1 MLQYLVILLSKDS
14 VSYCHYNAVFSDSN
28 VADSDK
34 QPETPENNL
43 ISKED
48 LKAGILFAM
57 KENLNIQFVYPKKEL
72 PQDYKDII
80 HTIDHTDIR
89 HISAKSNPAAKE
101 SEQMDVLLQ
110 DTVWIADSIKEFTQS
125 NLTDKKVVVI
135 RCNKEELL
143 SHFRKISCEETEI
156 SCEEM
161 AVPCEEI
168 FGINEKTSLERINIV
183 IKDIDTFT
191 ENDFAEYKSVLC
203 KISSALERFYKQ
215 GKFLQ
220 INILTDRIMLDS
232 MNNCN
237 AGDNNLTLAPD
248 GRFYIC
254 PAFYYSGEK
263 AVGDLHMGI
272 DVKNPQ
278 LYRLEYAPLCRECDS
293 YHCKRCVWLNK
304 KTTLEVNTPSHE
316 QCVVSHL
323 ERNAS
328 REFLLRT
335 KIFDREIKDID
346 YLDPFDV
353 RKQW

>member
-14 VSYCHYNAVFSDSN
+14 VSYCHYNAEFSDSN

-34 QPETPENNL
+34 QTERTGNNL

-89 HISAKSNPAAKE
+89 HISAKEDAG
-101 SEQMDVLLQ
+101 VF
-110 DTVWIADSIKEFTQS
+110 VCDSIEEFLKAEIRE
-125 NLTDKKVVVI
+125 NDVVVI
-135 RCNKEELL
+135 RCRKAELF
-143 SHFRKISCEETEI
+143 S
-156 SCEEM
+156 
-161 AVPCEEI
+161 
-168 FGINEKTSLERINIV
+168 EKSKMFSEKNLLKRHIILPKRINLI
-183 IKDIDTFT
+183 INDIETFS
-191 ENDFAEYKSVLC
+191 ESDFEEYKKTLQE
-203 KISSALERFYKQ
+203 ISSATKDIYKQ
-215 GKFLQ
+215 GKFVQ
-220 INILTDRIMLDS
+220 INILTDRIMLDK

-237 AGDNNLTLAPD
+237 AGDSNQTLAPD
-248 GRFYIC
+248 GRYYIC

-263 AVGDLHMGI
+263 AVGDLQTGI

-304 KTTLEVNTPSHE
+304 ETTLEVNTPSHE

>member
-14 VSYCHYNAVFSDSN
+14 VSYCHYEARFSDNNAVNRGMKTEAAED
-28 VADSDK
+28 
-34 QPETPENNL
+34 NL

-57 KENLNIQFVYPKKEL
+57 KENLNIQFVYPKGEL

-89 HISAKSNPAAKE
+89 HISTKE
-101 SEQMDVLLQ
+101 DANVFTPTKANLLLQ
-110 DTVWIADSIKEFTQS
+110 DTVLVCDSMEEFLQSKIKE
-125 NLTDKKVVVI
+125 NDVVVI
-135 RCNKEELL
+135 RCYKKELICEINKFL
-143 SHFRKISCEETEI
+143 SQ
-156 SCEEM
+156 
-161 AVPCEEI
+161 
-168 FGINEKTSLERINIV
+168 INKFSSQINFPQRINLI
-183 IKDIDTFT
+183 IKDIETFS
-191 ENDFAEYKSVLC
+191 ESDFDEYKKAL
-203 KISSALERFYKQ
+203 KEISSAMENIYKQ

-220 INILTDRIMLDS
+220 LNILTDRIMLDK

-263 AVGDLHMGI
+263 AVGSLQTGI

-304 KTTLEVNTPSHE
+304 KTTSEVNTPSHE

-328 REFLLRT
+328 REFLLQTR
-335 KIFDREIKDID
+335 IFDREIKEID
-346 YLDPFDV
+346 YLDPFDA